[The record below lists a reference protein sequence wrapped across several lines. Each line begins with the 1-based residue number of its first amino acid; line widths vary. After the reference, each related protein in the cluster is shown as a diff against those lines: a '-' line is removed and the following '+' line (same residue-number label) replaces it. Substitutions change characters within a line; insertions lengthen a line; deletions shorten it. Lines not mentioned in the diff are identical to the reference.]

1 VVKERLTMPGQ
12 MPSSWM
18 RPKRSTVV
26 VLLLAVV
33 VADAFLL
40 LSSPDAGTLDARLAY
55 TPAGAREFLGGL
67 DDSARAVYR
76 LVASVDFAFI
86 VVYTTALVMW
96 VRFLRNRAALP
107 AKAHPILAVVPGLFD
122 LAETGSIFAM
132 LSDPAGAPAVLAWI
146 AAIATPLKW
155 LTGLGVFALVVWGE
169 VRWIRFKRARRRLAA
184 RKR

>member
-1 VVKERLTMPGQ
+1 MPGQ
-12 MPSSWM
+12 MPSSWL

-26 VLLLAVV
+26 VLLLASA

-40 LSSPDAGTLDARLAY
+40 LSSPDSGTLDARIFY
-55 TPAGAREFLGGL
+55 TPSGARAFLSEL
-67 DDSARAVYR
+67 DESGRAVYR

-86 VVYTTALVMW
+86 VVYTSALVTW

-107 AKAHPILAVVPGLFD
+107 SKAHPILALIPGLFD

-132 LSDPAGAPAVLAWI
+132 LSDPTGAPAVLAWV
-146 AAIATPLKW
+146 AAIATPIKW
-155 LTGLGVFALVVWGE
+155 LTGLGVLAIVVWGE
-169 VRWIRFKRARRRLAA
+169 VRWVRFKRMRRRLAA